1 MKKKY
6 LSILALSME
15 LTTSCNFL
23 DVMPDKLGTIE
34 YAFRDQVSAEKYL
47 ATCYS
52 YIPSQFATNDVYMY
66 GNEITAYNNVQTNGM
81 KLLLNGNSVTSVSM
95 GSWNNFYQ
103 AIRHCN
109 IFLENVDQVRDLE
122 EYDKVRW
129 VLEVKFLKAY
139 YHWMLVQKYGPI
151 VVVRDNLPITSQ
163 PEEVRLPRE
172 PLDDCIEYIISLLDE
187 CIGSDLDE
195 EEDSGIHLPDK
206 IEMAMTEY
214 GRITRP
220 IAAALKAKILV
231 HMASP
236 FFNGNNNNYAGFKD
250 KDGKALWP
258 TTYDPAKWTRAAQA
272 CKEAIKY
279 CDKGNHELYHYTNL
293 GTLKISEDTRKIL
306 TFSQLITDHANNQ
319 GEYIWSNRI
328 NLSTKDYQF
337 NMMPALNAYCRT
349 ARLNSHWNPTLE
361 FVENFYSSN
370 GVPIEEDK
378 TWNENGWYKSRYEVT
393 RGDAVQ
399 EKYIEKNYPTARLNT
414 YREPRFYGDVAFDGS
429 VWFGAGRTDE
439 SKSQTVKVLAGDPTN
454 YPAGRNGNQYYST
467 TGYFIRKLTPYT
479 TYVTE
484 DTKTEFKGTN
494 YAFPII
500 RLADLYLLYAEA
512 LNESLS
518 APNEEVYKYI
528 NLVRERAFLPP
539 VEEAWANHSINPD
552 KYLTKDGMR
561 DIIQQERILEL
572 AFEGHYF
579 YDLRRWANGTKKSK
593 FDIFEQFNKKIR
605 GWNVEGETVED
616 FNKIKIYYSPKF
628 TQRDMLWPIA
638 ESEMMI
644 NTNLVQN
651 PGW

>member
-6 LSILALSME
+6 LSILALSMA

-378 TWNENGWYKSRYEVT
+378 TWNENGM
-393 RGDAVQ
+393 VQ
-399 EKYIEKNYPTARLNT
+399 ITL
-414 YREPRFYGDVAFDGS
+414 
-429 VWFGAGRTDE
+429 
-439 SKSQTVKVLAGDPTN
+439 
-454 YPAGRNGNQYYST
+454 
-467 TGYFIRKLTPYT
+467 
-479 TYVTE
+479 
-484 DTKTEFKGTN
+484 
-494 YAFPII
+494 
-500 RLADLYLLYAEA
+500 
-512 LNESLS
+512 
-518 APNEEVYKYI
+518 
-528 NLVRERAFLPP
+528 
-539 VEEAWANHSINPD
+539 
-552 KYLTKDGMR
+552 
-561 DIIQQERILEL
+561 
-572 AFEGHYF
+572 
-579 YDLRRWANGTKKSK
+579 
-593 FDIFEQFNKKIR
+593 
-605 GWNVEGETVED
+605 
-616 FNKIKIYYSPKF
+616 
-628 TQRDMLWPIA
+628 
-638 ESEMMI
+638 
-644 NTNLVQN
+644 
-651 PGW
+651 

>member
-6 LSILALSME
+6 LSILALSMA

-81 KLLLNGNSVTSVSM
+81 KLLLNGNSVTSVSL

-109 IFLENVDQVRDLE
+109 IFLENVDQVRDIE
-122 EYDKVRW
+122 EYDKARW
-129 VLEVKFLKAY
+129 ILEVKFLKAY
-139 YHWMLVQKYGPI
+139 YHWMLIQKYGPI
-151 VVVRDNLPITSQ
+151 VIVRDNLPITSQ

-172 PLDDCIEYIISLLDE
+172 PLEDCIEYIIGLLDE
-187 CIGSDLDE
+187 CIGNGLE
-195 EEDSGIHLPDK
+195 EEEEGIHLPDK

-236 FFNGNNNNYAGFKD
+236 FFNGNSNNYIGFKD
-250 KDGKALWP
+250 HDGKALWP
-258 TTYDPAKWTRAAQA
+258 TTYNPEKWTRAAQA
-272 CKEAIKY
+272 CKEAIQY
-279 CDKGNHELYHYTNL
+279 CEMGNHELYHYTNL

-328 NLSTKDYQF
+328 NLNTKDYQF
-337 NMMPALNAYCRT
+337 NMMPALNSYCRT

-361 FVENFYSSN
+361 FIENFYSAN

-378 TWNENGWYKSRYEVT
+378 DWNANGWYKSRYEVT

-399 EKYIEKNYPTARLNT
+399 KLYIEQNYPTARLNT

-429 VWFGAGRTDE
+429 IWFGAGRTEE
-439 SKSQTVKVLAGDPTN
+439 SKSQTVKVLAGDPAN
-454 YPAGRNGNQYYST
+454 YPAGRNGNQYFST
-467 TGYFIRKLTPYT
+467 TGYFIRKLTAYT
-479 TYVTE
+479 TYITE
-484 DTKTEFKGTN
+484 DSKTEFKQTN

-518 APNEEVYKYI
+518 APNDEVYKYI
-528 NLVRERAFLPP
+528 NLVRSGCMGKSLYKSRQ
-539 VEEAWANHSINPD
+539 IPD
-552 KYLTKDGMR
+552 
-561 DIIQQERILEL
+561 
-572 AFEGHYF
+572 
-579 YDLRRWANGTKKSK
+579 
-593 FDIFEQFNKKIR
+593 
-605 GWNVEGETVED
+605 
-616 FNKIKIYYSPKF
+616 
-628 TQRDMLWPIA
+628 
-638 ESEMMI
+638 
-644 NTNLVQN
+644 
-651 PGW
+651 